1 VARGSSLRRRV
12 LGRTALA
19 VGGLLLL
26 PYAFGPVYSFPEP
39 AAFAGPLLRNPYAAT
54 TESWQRANLHAHGSA
69 WGGMTSGTQPATAVV
84 ARYRELGYSVP
95 GVSNYH
101 HIAAHDGVRTLPLYE
116 HGINLGK
123 YHQLAIGARAVEWFD
138 FPLWQSLSHRQ
149 YVIDRV
155 KRKAALVSLNHP
167 DSRDAYGN
175 EALRYLTG
183 YDMIEVANGPFTTES
198 LWDEALSSGHLVWA
212 VANDDTHDL
221 TDPRRMAVGWNMVDA
236 RSAADADIIDALRA
250 GRFYAVLR
258 TGALESAN
266 LTRLDRLDV
275 HGDTMMVTLAG
286 APATITFVGQDGAI
300 RQAVD
305 RTTTAGYTLTPD
317 DTYVRVVVHAPQTV
331 LFLNPVIRWDG
342 HTLPGRAAHVDAAAT
357 WTFRGGLTAGAALL
371 VARIRRRR
379 TGTLGELAKS

>member
-1 VARGSSLRRRV
+1 M
-12 LGRTALA
+12 ALA
-19 VGGLLLL
+19 AGGLLLL
-26 PYAFGPVYSFPEP
+26 PYAVGPIYSFPEP
-39 AAFAGPLLRNPYAAT
+39 AAFAGASLHNPYARST
-54 TESWQRANLHAHGSA
+54 GSWQRANLHAHGSA
-69 WGGMTSGTQPATAVV
+69 WGGMTSGTQPSTAVV
-84 ARYRELGYSVP
+84 QRYRDLGYSVP

-101 HIAAHDGVRTLPLYE
+101 HIAAHDGVPTLPLYE

-183 YDMIEVANGPFTTES
+183 YDMIEVANGPFTTEG
-198 LWDEALSSGHLVWA
+198 LWDEALSAGRMVWA

-236 RSAADADIIDALRA
+236 ASASDADIIEALRA

-258 TGALESAN
+258 TGALESAH
-266 LTRLDRLDV
+266 LTRLERMDV
-275 HGDTMMVTLAG
+275 RGHTMTVTLAG
-286 APATITFVGQDGAI
+286 APAAITFVGQDGAI
-300 RQAVD
+300 RKAVNAALSAD
-305 RTTTAGYTLTPD
+305 YTLTPD
-317 DTYVRVVVHAPQTV
+317 DTYVRAVVHAAQTV
-331 LFLNPVIRWDG
+331 LFLNPVVRWDG
-342 HTLPGRAAHVDAAAT
+342 RRLPAKAARVDAAAT
-357 WTFRGGLTAGAALL
+357 WLFRGGLLAAGALLL
-371 VARIRRRR
+371 VRARRRQPVLAPN
-379 TGTLGELAKS
+379 GTPARP